1 MLLLKHSNTHQ
12 MQNNTTYPRQSTLNL
27 DFKKQMPVTSL
38 THILNKQNTRKA
50 EYSFFFLQVLNPF
63 WKLKFTNVIHYPV

>member
-12 MQNNTTYPRQSTLNL
+12 MQNNTTYLRQSTLNL

-38 THILNKQNTRKA
+38 THILNKTHERQNIP
-50 EYSFFFLQVLNPF
+50 SFSF
-63 WKLKFTNVIHYPV
+63 KY